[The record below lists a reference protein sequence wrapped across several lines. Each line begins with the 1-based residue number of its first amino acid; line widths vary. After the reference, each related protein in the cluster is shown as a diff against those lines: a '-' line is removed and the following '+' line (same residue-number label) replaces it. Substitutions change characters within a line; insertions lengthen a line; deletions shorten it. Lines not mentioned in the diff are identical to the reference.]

1 MTLAEYEAIYPPRE
15 LPPGA
20 EVTRVAPSP
29 TGRPHIGT
37 ALQALIDRAIAQRT
51 GGIFILRIEDTD
63 QKRLDPLAL
72 KEILEALEW
81 LGLRPDEGPGIGG
94 AYGPYVQSER
104 LPLYRAAA
112 EWLVEHGFAYY
123 CFCSAERLEALRKEQ
138 VAAGQTPMYD
148 RHCQSLAPSQAR
160 QRKEAGEPCVV
171 RLRVPPGRVISFT
184 DPLRGEIS
192 FQSDLIDDQVLLK
205 SDGFPTYHLAVVVDD
220 HFMRVTTVVRGEE
233 WISSTPKHLLLY
245 EYFGWQAPQLV
256 HTPLLRDSSRRK
268 LSKRAGDT
276 SIEWFRSQGYLPEG
290 LRNFLSRIIWAHPQE
305 KDIYS
310 FSEFASLFRIEDMSR
325 AGPVVDRDLL
335 EHINSQYL
343 RELSPEEFYQEL
355 LGYVERL
362 AARGEPVAIEVVGKE
377 EQAVTVLSAEELR
390 RWQAALA
397 RDPAYSKR
405 VLQVERERFR
415 KLADVLLQYGFFF
428 AELFQVPEPALL
440 AKHLGSGE
448 LAARLLQE
456 YGRRYDHG
464 ATQEEWEAMVRG
476 LAEEAGVKAR
486 ALFMTIRVALTGAER
501 TPPLYEIQQVLG
513 EQEVRRRVAS
523 AIEALLAE
531 TLPEENKA

>member
-171 RLRVPPGRVISFT
+171 RLRVPPAGSSRSRT
-184 DPLRGEIS
+184 PCGA
-192 FQSDLIDDQVLLK
+192 K
-205 SDGFPTYHLAVVVDD
+205 SRFNPT
-220 HFMRVTTVVRGEE
+220 
-233 WISSTPKHLLLY
+233 SSTTKSCSNPM
-245 EYFGWQAPQLV
+245 GSRPTIWQ
-256 HTPLLRDSSRRK
+256 SSWTI
-268 LSKRAGDT
+268 T
-276 SIEWFRSQGYLPEG
+276 SC
-290 LRNFLSRIIWAHPQE
+290 A
-305 KDIYS
+305 
-310 FSEFASLFRIEDMSR
+310 
-325 AGPVVDRDLL
+325 
-335 EHINSQYL
+335 
-343 RELSPEEFYQEL
+343 
-355 LGYVERL
+355 
-362 AARGEPVAIEVVGKE
+362 
-377 EQAVTVLSAEELR
+377 
-390 RWQAALA
+390 
-397 RDPAYSKR
+397 
-405 VLQVERERFR
+405 
-415 KLADVLLQYGFFF
+415 
-428 AELFQVPEPALL
+428 
-440 AKHLGSGE
+440 
-448 LAARLLQE
+448 
-456 YGRRYDHG
+456 
-464 ATQEEWEAMVRG
+464 
-476 LAEEAGVKAR
+476 
-486 ALFMTIRVALTGAER
+486 
-501 TPPLYEIQQVLG
+501 
-513 EQEVRRRVAS
+513 
-523 AIEALLAE
+523 
-531 TLPEENKA
+531 